1 MHILARR
8 LVVAVLALLP
18 AVTAAQDN
26 AAILILDASG
36 SMWTQLDDGSSR
48 IEVARDVLGDFLA
61 ARDPA
66 QPLGAIAYGHNR
78 RSDCSDIEVLA
89 PVAAQDS
96 AALGARLR
104 SLNPRGKTPLADALR
119 RAATQIPQISEA
131 IDIVLVTD
139 GLETCGGDVCAV
151 AADLAAM
158 GVQVR
163 AHVVGFG
170 LSEQDIAQVACVA
183 DATGGLIFSTQSGAE
198 LADALLR
205 TTTVVVADDLPD
217 GQAQLNLT
225 IRADIAGRPDSV
237 QFSAQN
243 TATGETLALGTL
255 DFAQSGA
262 LPATLAAGEWRI
274 VADAGDLG
282 RGEEMIQVIAA
293 DNRTIYVPF
302 QGLLPSLDMQPSTG
316 AFRLGVNALLP
327 YAVQQ
332 EGLATGGGDFIFSL
346 LPLDATST
354 YDRRIDYST
363 QDSSLGSYV
372 GLFRSPEAPGD
383 YLVTFSRNADT
394 PVDEVMERFVVTFV
408 DRPDVTLIAPP
419 AIAPGA
425 SVPVTIAGGMGNSD
439 RIEVWKDGALYSWDQ
454 SIYLQEFFDNSY
466 GPAKPL
472 IAPSEPGDYEI
483 VYVFSELDGDASI
496 AARQPLTVGAVP
508 DLDEAAVAAPGAG
521 IVQQANATPTY
532 GDAETNQDVG
542 YSCPSDNGVP
552 CFFDDA
558 ATGLVVALPPGW
570 LTDLP
575 TREGATAGS
584 QPGPVRVT
592 FFSMAEPIETIV
604 LNPHQWI
611 TMNGPCMDIQPGNLC
626 RFESDTP
633 ELAAAIAVLSRGIRD
648 MGAPAPTIDTPLDAS
663 GDGYG
668 EDAGAGRAWSDYP
681 HRCLP
686 DDKTDATCVMRDEA
700 TGLTFMLPENW
711 VGEVFAAPD
720 GPRADFFE
728 VTDDA
733 RSMHLNPAAWPTPDR
748 GCFFTRAGTLCTDM
762 AVMDETLATALS
774 TLTRYMTTG
783 EVLRNCANDPCDY
796 AFPLQGLS
804 GTMPGRWG
812 VEVGQVT
819 LDGRISSWFYSVTP
833 DFSLKLIGLNQPGG
847 ENCRNMAQGGTLC
860 EHTPYI
866 STEEFDQIASSLRLP
881 AVSDVAPV
889 QLVPVNPE
897 IARKLADL
905 LEGN

>member
-1 MHILARR
+1 MHVLARR
-8 LVVAVLALLP
+8 LIVPFLASLP
-18 AVTAAQDN
+18 AMTAAQDN

-48 IEVARDVLGDFLA
+48 IEVARNVLGDFLA

-66 QPLGAIAYGHNR
+66 QPLGVIAYGHNR
-78 RSDCSDIEVLA
+78 KGDCSDIEVLA

-104 SLNPRGKTPLADALR
+104 TLNPRGKTPLADALR
-119 RAATQIPQISEA
+119 RAATQIPQTSEA
-131 IDIVLVTD
+131 TDIVLVTD

-170 LSEQDIAQVACVA
+170 LSEQEIAQVSCVA
-183 DATGGLIFSTQSGAE
+183 DATGGLIFSTQSGAD

-243 TATGETLALGTL
+243 TATGETLALGML

-282 RGEEMIQVIAA
+282 RGEEVIQVIAA
-293 DNRTIYVPF
+293 DSRTIYVPF
-302 QGLLPSLDMQPSTG
+302 QGLLPSLDMQPPTG
-316 AFRLGVNALLP
+316 AFRLGVSALMP
-327 YAVQQ
+327 YTVRQ
-332 EGLATGGGDFIFSL
+332 EGIATGGGDFIFSL

-354 YDRRIDYST
+354 YHRRIDYST
-363 QDSSLGSYV
+363 QDSRLGSHV
-372 GLFRSPEAPGD
+372 GQIRSPEAPGD
-383 YLVTFSRNADT
+383 YIVTFSRNADI
-394 PVDEVMERFVVTFV
+394 PLDEVMERFVVTFV
-408 DRPDVTLIAPP
+408 ERPDVTLIAPP
-419 AIAPGA
+419 AVAPAA

-439 RIEVWKDGALYSWDQ
+439 RIEIWKDGALYSWDQ

-466 GPAKPL
+466 GPAKRL
-472 IAPSEPGDYEI
+472 AAPSEPGEYEI
-483 VYVFSELDGDASI
+483 VYVFSELDGDAAI
-496 AARQPLTVGAVP
+496 AARQPLTVGEVP
-508 DLDEAAVAAPGAG
+508 ELDEAAVAPPGAG
-521 IVQQANATPTY
+521 VVQQANATPAE
-532 GDAETNQDVG
+532 GDARAEQGIG

-558 ATGLVVALPPGW
+558 ATGLVFALPPGW

-575 TREGATAGS
+575 TREGATTGS

-592 FFSMAEPIETIV
+592 FSSRAEPVETIV

-626 RFESDTP
+626 HFESDTP
-633 ELAAAIAVLSRGIRD
+633 ELARAIAVLSRGIRD
-648 MGAPAPTIDTPLDAS
+648 MGAPAPTPETPQGAS
-663 GDGYG
+663 GDGHG
-668 EDAGAGRAWSDYP
+668 EDAGAARAWSDYP

-686 DDKTDATCVMRDEA
+686 DDKTDATCVVRDEA

-711 VGEVFAAPD
+711 VADVFAAPY
-720 GPRADFFE
+720 GPRTDFFE
-728 VTDDA
+728 ATADA
-733 RSMHLNPAAWPTPDR
+733 RSMHLNPAAWPTPDL
-748 GCFFTRAGTLCTDM
+748 GCFFTRAGRLCTDM
-762 AVMDETLATALS
+762 AAMDETLAAALS

-796 AFPLQGLS
+796 AFPPQGFS

-812 VEVGQVT
+812 VEVGKVA

-833 DFSLKLIGLNQPGG
+833 DFSLKLIGLNQPDG
-847 ENCRNMAQGGTLC
+847 ENCRDVAPAVTLC

-866 STEEFDQIASSLRLP
+866 STEEFDQIAASLTLP
-881 AVSDVAPV
+881 ALSDVAPV
-889 QLVPVNPE
+889 HLVPVDPE
-897 IARKLADL
+897 IVGELADL